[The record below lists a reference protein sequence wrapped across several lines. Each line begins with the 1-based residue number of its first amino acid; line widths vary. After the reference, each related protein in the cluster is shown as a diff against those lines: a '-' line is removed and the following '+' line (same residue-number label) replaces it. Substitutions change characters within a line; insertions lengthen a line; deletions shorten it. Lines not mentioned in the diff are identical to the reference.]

1 MRHLSLTLLTAAL
14 LPWSTTTVAMA
25 ADPAVV
31 PASGPAP
38 MALFDG
44 KTLTG
49 WEGETKHWSIKD
61 GAITGTIAPDEKLG
75 GNLFLWWSGEV
86 ADFDLTLEYRITG
99 DPSANSGIQFRSE
112 RFPNGH
118 AKGYQAD
125 LDMGDTWLGRIYDED
140 GRALLTERGQRVAI
154 APDGRK
160 WTDTFAPLDGF
171 KAVPKRGEWNTYRV
185 RATASHMTT
194 WINGTLMSVLD
205 DRQANAAK
213 FVGHLGLQLHSGP
226 GPATIQYR
234 NLQFINLGKTE
245 FTHAQIAQAAAPAG
259 ITVNGDDGKP
269 LNLDLEKGTIDGW
282 TATGDAWQGQP
293 IEGDTVTPRKPGQA
307 SKHAGKFWVGG
318 YEKSGAD
325 APTGTLTSP
334 AFTVTKPWA
343 SYLIG
348 GGKANAT
355 RVELIDDSGAVIH
368 KASGDDAEDMRRQV
382 VDLGKF
388 QGKKL
393 RIRLVDEG
401 TGGWGHLNFD
411 DFVFHAEKPGA
422 AAVTGGGRQHDSA
435 VLWHLGDNPA
445 KPSAIESAVAQKTV
459 ADFKV
464 SPGFQVELVAAEPD
478 LHQPIAF
485 AIDERGRMWVVEGN
499 SYPSKRKAGE
509 GQDRIVI
516 LADKDGDGRFETRTV
531 FMEGLN
537 LVSAI
542 EVGFGGVWIGAAPEM
557 LFIADR
563 NHDDKPDGA
572 PEVVLDGWGYQDT
585 HETINSFTWGPD
597 GWLYGNQGVFTHSNV
612 GAPGTPDDKRTPL
625 NAGVWRYQPVTKRF
639 EMFIVGGSNQ
649 WGIDFNSVGDGF
661 MTHCR
666 SFWGGGGTS
675 HLIRSGHYWNQVN
688 GGYAPF
694 ISGNAPGFAPGVK
707 NFLPAAARY
716 DSGEGGAGKPGTN
729 AVYGGHS
736 HVGTMLY
743 LGDNFPEIYRDHV
756 FTLNLHGSQLNQQE
770 VIRSGSGYEVFHA
783 GFDILWNSDPT
794 YLGVDLQYG
803 PDGAVYISD
812 WTDTQHCHTPREEQW
827 NRSNGR
833 MYRLSWAATYKP
845 VKVDLGA
852 MSDAQLVALH
862 THRNEWYV
870 RQARHLLQ
878 ARAAD
883 GKLDKAALAP
893 LVKTTADADPVTAL
907 RALWTLHVT
916 NVLDD
921 ATLSAAAVHGDDR
934 VRAWA
939 VQLATENAGKPRLA
953 VSLLK
958 NLAEHDSSATV
969 RRALA
974 SALPFLDDTARW
986 DIGAAL
992 ATHGEDAGDRFL
1004 PKLLWQ
1010 GIAPLCERDLAKAL
1024 ALAGT
1029 TPIGDLADSIRWFA
1043 ARTPTGRALITADLA
1058 KAPQADA
1065 ERRLRLLAFT
1075 VEKEASLP
1083 MPDGWAAAA
1092 ARFTGGDAAGA
1103 AQQLSAMFGDQTV
1116 LAAQRAVLADDQ
1128 APLPQRQAAFAL
1140 LKKVNDPL
1148 AVPIYVTLLTN
1159 KDFRSAVIPLVGGSN
1174 DPAVATGLLAAYSSL
1189 NDGERAAT
1197 LGTLTSKAIFAKPLV
1212 DAVVAKTFPK
1222 QDITATQV
1230 RQLRSLND
1238 ATISGA
1244 VDQLWGKVNES
1255 PAAAKATM
1263 DRFKKAFREKPLWAY
1278 DAKHGKEV
1286 FVRVCSVCHQMNGNG
1301 GKIGPDLSGSW
1312 PNGVDYFI
1320 ENIVD
1325 PNAVIGPDFQLNLI
1339 SLKDGTVVS
1348 GMISEETDTTLVVR
1362 SIVGTQNVP
1371 KASVAN
1377 RTKSPASMMP
1387 PGLLETLPEAEAI
1400 DLLKFLSS
1408 KP

>member
-1 MRHLSLTLLTAAL
+1 MRKPSPTLLTAACLPL
-14 LPWSTTTVAMA
+14 LTPLLALLA
-25 ADPAVV
+25 AAE
-31 PASGPAP
+31 PAP
-38 MALFDG
+38 VALFDG
-44 KTLTG
+44 KTLSG
-49 WEGETKHWSIKD
+49 WEGDAAHWRVQD
-61 GAITGTIAPDEKLG
+61 GAITGAIAAGDKLG
-75 GNLFLWWSGEV
+75 GNLFLWWQGEI
-86 ADFDLTLEYRITG
+86 ADFDLTVEYRITG
-99 DPSANSGIQFRSE
+99 DPSANSGIQFRSQ

-140 GRALLTERGQRVAI
+140 GRALLSERGQRVAI
-154 APDGRK
+154 APDGRR
-160 WTDTFAPLDGF
+160 WSDTFAPLAGF
-171 KAVPKRGEWNTYRV
+171 KAVPKRGEWNQYRV

-205 DRQANAAK
+205 DRQADAAK
-213 FVGHLGLQLHSGP
+213 FAGHLGLQLHSGP

-234 NLQFINLGKTE
+234 NLQLTNLGSTE
-245 FTHAQIAQAAAPAG
+245 FTHAQVAQAADPGG
-259 ITVNGDDGKP
+259 ITVTGDDGKP
-269 LNLDLEKGTIDGW
+269 LNLDLEKGTIEGW

-293 IEGDTVTPRKPGQA
+293 IAGDTVTPRKPGQA
-307 SKHAGKFWVGG
+307 SKHAGKFWIGG
-318 YEKSGAD
+318 YEKSGTDTA
-325 APTGTLTSP
+325 TGTLTSP

-343 SYLIG
+343 SYLVG
-348 GGKANAT
+348 GGKTHAT
-355 RVELIDDSGAVIH
+355 RVELIDDSGAVVQQ
-368 KASGDDAEDMRRQV
+368 ASGDDAEDMRRVV
-382 VDLGKF
+382 VDLGKL

-393 RIRLVDEG
+393 RIRLVDEA

-411 DFVFHAEKPGA
+411 DFVFHAQKPGA
-422 AAVTGGGRQHDSA
+422 TASTGGGRQHDSA

-445 KPSAIESAVAQKTV
+445 KPTAIANPVAQKTV

-464 SPGFQVELVAAEPD
+464 SPGFQVELIAAEPD
-478 LHQPIAF
+478 IVQPIAF
-485 AIDERGRMWVVEGN
+485 AIDDRGRLWVVEGN
-499 SYPSKRKAGE
+499 SYPSKRKVGE

-516 LADKDGDGRFETRTV
+516 LEDKDGDGRFETRTV

-542 EVGFGGVWIGAAPEM
+542 EVGFGGVWIGAAPYLM
-557 LFIADR
+557 FIPDR
-563 NHDDKPDGA
+563 NHDDKPDGPA
-572 PEVVLDGWGYQDT
+572 EVVLDGWGHQDT

-597 GWLYGNQGVFTHSNV
+597 GWLYGNQGVFTRSLV
-612 GAPGTPDDKRTPL
+612 GAPGTPDDQRVGL
-625 NAGVWRYQPVTKRF
+625 NAGVWRYHPVQKRF
-639 EMFIVGGSNQ
+639 EMFITGGSNQ
-649 WGIDFNSVGDGF
+649 WGLDFNSVGDGF

-675 HLIRSGHYWNQVN
+675 HLLRSGHYWNQVN

-694 ISGNAPGFAPGVK
+694 INGTAPAFAPGVK

-743 LGDNFPEIYRDHV
+743 LGDNFPEIYRDHL

-770 VIRSGSGYEVFHA
+770 IFRSGSGYEVFHA
-783 GFDILWNSDPT
+783 GFDLLWNSDPT

-803 PDGAVYISD
+803 PDGAVYITD

-833 MYRLSWAATYKP
+833 VYRLSWAATYKP

-852 MSDAQLVALH
+852 MSDGELVALH
-862 THRNEWYV
+862 THRNEWFV

-878 ARAAD
+878 ERAAN
-883 GKLDKAALAP
+883 GKLDAKALAP
-893 LVKTTADADPVTAL
+893 LVKTTADPDAVTAL

-916 NVLDD
+916 NLLDET
-921 ATLSAAAVHGDDR
+921 TLGAAAAHGDDR

-939 VQLATENAGKPRLA
+939 VQLATEIAGKPRLA
-953 VSLLK
+953 PSLLK
-958 NLAEHDSSATV
+958 TLAERDPSPTV

-974 SALPFLDDTARW
+974 SALPYLDDAARW
-986 DIGAAL
+986 DVGAAL

-1004 PKLLWQ
+1004 PKLLWS
-1010 GIAPLCERDLAKAL
+1010 GIAPLCERDLVRAM
-1024 ALAGT
+1024 ALAGA

-1043 ARTPTGRALITADLA
+1043 GRTPAGRTLITADLV
-1058 KAPQADA
+1058 KAAPAEA

-1075 VEKEASLP
+1075 IERESSLP
-1083 MPDGWAAAA
+1083 APEGWTAAA
-1092 ARFTGGDAAGA
+1092 ARFTSTDAAGV
-1103 AQQLSAMFGDQTV
+1103 AQQLSALFGDQTV
-1116 LAAQRAVLADDQ
+1116 LAAQRALLADDK
-1128 APLPQRQAAFAL
+1128 APLAQRQAAFAL
-1140 LKKVNDPL
+1140 LKRVGDPQ
-1148 AVPIYVTLLTN
+1148 AVPIYVTLLAN
-1159 KDFRSAVIPLVGGSN
+1159 HDFRSLVIPLVGGSN
-1174 DPAVATGLLAAYSSL
+1174 DPTVATGLLAAYASL
-1189 NDGERAAT
+1189 GEGERAAT

-1212 DAVVAKTFPK
+1212 EAVTAKTFPK
-1222 QDITATQV
+1222 QDISAVHV
-1230 RQLRSLND
+1230 RQLRSLKD
-1238 ATISGA
+1238 PAISGA

-1255 PAAAKATM
+1255 PAAAKTTIE
-1263 DRFKKAFREKPLWAY
+1263 RFKKAYREKPLWAY
-1278 DAKHGKEV
+1278 DSGRGKAV
-1286 FVRVCSVCHQMNGNG
+1286 FLRTCSVCHQMNGNG

-1312 PNGVDYFI
+1312 SNGVDYFI

-1339 SLKDGTVVS
+1339 STKDGSVIS
-1348 GMISEETDTTLVVR
+1348 GMVAEETATALVVR
-1362 SIVGTQNVP
+1362 SITGTQSVP
-1371 KASVAN
+1371 KTTIAS
-1377 RTKSPASMMP
+1377 RTVSPTSMMP
-1387 PGLLETLPEAEAI
+1387 PGLLENLPEAEAI